1 MTEVSRRQPIG
12 VYEYLNYD
20 DSGQVLRPW
29 DPRALEV
36 AKRVAELIRSR
47 MPDVQVEHVGS
58 SAIPGCAGKGI
69 IDLLVMYPP
78 GRLAAARDAL
88 DGLGFQRQ
96 GGVDPFPEE
105 RPLRLGAYDYDGET
119 FRLHAHVVAADDP
132 EGRELIFFRDH
143 LREHPDLVD
152 EYVAA
157 KRASI
162 EALQSSPSDLAPNIA
177 YNAGKQPVIRRI
189 LDRMDVARE
198 KA

>member
-132 EGRELIFFRDH
+132 EARELIFFRDQ